1 MSNNIDLKKGL
12 DIPIKGSA
20 KPVVSKTVIP
30 DTVAIVPDDFKGF
43 TPRLL
48 VKEGDRVLAGSPVLA
63 DKKRPEILITS
74 PVSGTVK
81 EIVRGDKRKLLEVR
95 IGTDSVQEYVDFGCR
110 RPESLSAD
118 EVRTA
123 LLQSGLWAAIIQ
135 RPYGILADPA
145 LKPKAIFISAF
156 STAPLA
162 PDTEFVLGDEF
173 AAVQAGVNA
182 LSKLTDGGVHVSLKS
197 DNYASTP
204 FHKLENAILHTFSGP
219 HPAGNVGV
227 QISHIAP
234 IQKDETV
241 WTVSLL
247 MAAAIGRLFL
257 KGKTSYAMFLM
268 KAIQDVAMK
277 EKNESVAFIMMNVKG
292 TDLLNIDHLNERKDE
307 IEEIR
312 PVYKKLGMEM
322 KPFQNVK
329 YYYPYSKDFTAYTYE
344 KEKNIKNRMEAGKAF
359 QFKYLFETEE
369 DKECLDLLFANI
381 DDPNETIE
389 SIINYI
395 ISNGQGFKNVA
406 TWEDFKNALYA
417 QTQAG
422 KAKTQG
428 GDSISV
434 MSWRKFYRLFNKSYL
449 KCQQMF
455 TNQLGKS
462 VRLRDQ
468 VEQISKNDVMVID
481 VAKLDEESQGFVFG
495 DVMRAV
501 YNLKL
506 GSSMRPD
513 EDIPDRIIIF
523 IDELNKYASND
534 VPKSSPILRQLLDIT
549 ERGRSLGIVL
559 FGAEQFVSDIHKRVK
574 GNCATQAFGRTNA
587 IEITKEDFR
596 FVPSVYKTMLT
607 RLKQGEYIIQ
617 NPVFRSM
624 LNIKFPKPIYK
635 YYE

>member
-1 MSNNIDLKKGL
+1 METIGKIIATEKQPSTIEEFTFWTKKDLKLKPF
-12 DIPIKGSA
+12 DVVVVDHIKDANGD
-20 KPVVSKTVIP
+20 PSKT
-30 DTVAIVPDDFKGF
+30 
-43 TPRLL
+43 
-48 VKEGDRVLAGSPVLA
+48 
-63 DKKRPEILITS
+63 
-74 PVSGTVK
+74 
-81 EIVRGDKRKLLEVR
+81 
-95 IGTDSVQEYVDFGCR
+95 FGVV
-110 RPESLSAD
+110 E
-118 EVRTA
+118 E
-123 LLQSGLWAAIIQ
+123 
-135 RPYGILADPA
+135 
-145 LKPKAIFISAF
+145 
-156 STAPLA
+156 
-162 PDTEFVLGDEF
+162 
-173 AAVQAGVNA
+173 
-182 LSKLTDGGVHVSLKS
+182 
-197 DNYASTP
+197 
-204 FHKLENAILHTFSGP
+204 
-219 HPAGNVGV
+219 
-227 QISHIAP
+227 ISHITDSPSALAGYISSDFGDINSDAYTERIGMNYVKCKVVGNDKGIYIP
-234 IQKDETV
+234 VQEGRKVFLANEEQIMEALGLKDVKNPLPAGYIEMYDGDNKQTLPV
-241 WTVSLL
+241 HFNSHFL
-247 MAAAIGRLFL
+247 IGPEGAHLNIAGISGL
-257 KGKTSYAMFLM
+257 ASKTSYAMFLM

-277 EKNESVAFIMMNVKG
+277 EKKESVAFIMMNVKG

-312 PVYKKLGMEM
+312 PVYEKLGMEM

-359 QFKYLFETEE
+359 QFKYLFETDE

-395 ISNGQGFKNVA
+395 ISNGQGFKGVG
-406 TWEDFKNALYA
+406 TWEDFKSALYA

-455 TNQLGKS
+455 TNQLGTS

-513 EDIPDRIIIF
+513 EEIPDRIIIF

>member
-1 MSNNIDLKKGL
+1 METIGKIIATEKQPSTIEDFTFWTKKDLK
-12 DIPIKGSA
+12 
-20 KPVVSKTVIP
+20 
-30 DTVAIVPDDFKGF
+30 
-43 TPRLL
+43 
-48 VKEGDRVLAGSPVLA
+48 
-63 DKKRPEILITS
+63 
-74 PVSGTVK
+74 
-81 EIVRGDKRKLLEVR
+81 
-95 IGTDSVQEYVDFGCR
+95 
-110 RPESLSAD
+110 
-118 EVRTA
+118 
-123 LLQSGLWAAIIQ
+123 
-135 RPYGILADPA
+135 
-145 LKPKAIFISAF
+145 LKPFDVVVVEHVQ
-156 STAPLA
+156 
-162 PDTEFVLGDEF
+162 DTKTF
-173 AAVQAGVNA
+173 GVI
-182 LSKLTDGGVHVSLKS
+182 
-197 DNYASTP
+197 
-204 FHKLENAILHTFSGP
+204 EE
-219 HPAGNVGV
+219 
-227 QISHIAP
+227 ISHITDSPSALAGYISSDFGDIDSESYTERIGMNYVKCKVVGNTGNIYIP
-234 IQKDETV
+234 VQEGRKVFLATEDEIMEALGLKDVANPLPAGYVEMYDGANKQTLPV
-241 WTVSLL
+241 HFNSHFL
-247 MAAAIGRLFL
+247 IGPEGAHLNISGISGL
-257 KGKTSYAMFLM
+257 ASKTSYAMFLM
-268 KAIQDVAMK
+268 KAIQDVSMK
-277 EKNESVAFIMMNVKG
+277 NKNESVAFIMMNVKG
-292 TDLLNIDHLNERKDE
+292 TDLLNIDQINERKNE

-312 PVYKKLGMEM
+312 PVYEKLGLDM

-329 YYYPYSKDFTAYTYE
+329 YYYPYSKDYTAYTYE
-344 KEKNIKNRMEAGKAF
+344 KEQNIKRRIEAGKAF
-359 QFKYLFETEE
+359 QFKYLFETED
-369 DKECLDLLFANI
+369 DKECLDLLFANV
-381 DDPNETIE
+381 DDPNETID

-395 ISNGQGFKNVA
+395 VSNGGGFKGIDN
-406 TWEDFKNALYA
+406 WEDFKNALYA
-417 QTQAG
+417 QTQSG
-422 KAKTQG
+422 KEVKG
-428 GDSISV
+428 KEISV
-434 MSWRKFYRLFNKSYL
+434 LSWRKFYRLFNKSYQ

-506 GSSMRPD
+506 GTSMRPD
-513 EDIPDRIIIF
+513 EEIPDRIIIF

>member
-1 MSNNIDLKKGL
+1 METIGKIIATEKQPSTIEEFTFWTKKDLKLKPF
-12 DIPIKGSA
+12 DVVVVDHIKDANGD
-20 KPVVSKTVIP
+20 PSKT
-30 DTVAIVPDDFKGF
+30 
-43 TPRLL
+43 
-48 VKEGDRVLAGSPVLA
+48 
-63 DKKRPEILITS
+63 
-74 PVSGTVK
+74 
-81 EIVRGDKRKLLEVR
+81 
-95 IGTDSVQEYVDFGCR
+95 FGVV
-110 RPESLSAD
+110 E
-118 EVRTA
+118 E
-123 LLQSGLWAAIIQ
+123 
-135 RPYGILADPA
+135 
-145 LKPKAIFISAF
+145 
-156 STAPLA
+156 
-162 PDTEFVLGDEF
+162 
-173 AAVQAGVNA
+173 
-182 LSKLTDGGVHVSLKS
+182 
-197 DNYASTP
+197 
-204 FHKLENAILHTFSGP
+204 
-219 HPAGNVGV
+219 
-227 QISHIAP
+227 ISHITDSPSALAGYISSDFGDINSDAYTERIGMNYVKCKVVGNDKGIYIP
-234 IQKDETV
+234 VQEGRKVFLANEEQIMEALGLKDVKNPVPAGYIEMYDGDNKQTLPV
-241 WTVSLL
+241 HFNSHFL
-247 MAAAIGRLFL
+247 IGPEGAHLNIAGISGL
-257 KGKTSYAMFLM
+257 ASKTSYAMFLM
-268 KAIQDVAMK
+268 KAIQDVAMR
-277 EKNESVAFIMMNVKG
+277 EKKESVAFIMLNVKG
-292 TDLLNIDHLNERKDE
+292 TDLLNIDHLNEREDE

-312 PVYKKLGMEM
+312 PIYEKLGLEM

-359 QFKYLFETEE
+359 QFKYLFETDE

-395 ISNGQGFKNVA
+395 ISNGQGFKGVE

-428 GDSISV
+428 GDTISV

-481 VAKLDEESQGFVFG
+481 VAKMDEESQGFVFG

-513 EDIPDRIIIF
+513 EEIPDRIIIF

-624 LNIKFPKPIYK
+624 LNIKFPKQIYK

>member
-1 MSNNIDLKKGL
+1 METIGKIIATEKQPSTIEEFTFWTKKDLKLKPF
-12 DIPIKGSA
+12 DVVVVDHIKDANGD
-20 KPVVSKTVIP
+20 PSKT
-30 DTVAIVPDDFKGF
+30 
-43 TPRLL
+43 
-48 VKEGDRVLAGSPVLA
+48 
-63 DKKRPEILITS
+63 
-74 PVSGTVK
+74 
-81 EIVRGDKRKLLEVR
+81 
-95 IGTDSVQEYVDFGCR
+95 FGVV
-110 RPESLSAD
+110 E
-118 EVRTA
+118 E
-123 LLQSGLWAAIIQ
+123 
-135 RPYGILADPA
+135 
-145 LKPKAIFISAF
+145 
-156 STAPLA
+156 
-162 PDTEFVLGDEF
+162 
-173 AAVQAGVNA
+173 
-182 LSKLTDGGVHVSLKS
+182 
-197 DNYASTP
+197 
-204 FHKLENAILHTFSGP
+204 
-219 HPAGNVGV
+219 
-227 QISHIAP
+227 ISHITDSPSALAGYISSDFGDINSDAYTERIGMNYVKCKVVGNDKGIYIP
-234 IQKDETV
+234 VQEGRKVFLANEEQIMEALGLKDVKNPLPAGYIEMYDGDNKQTLPV
-241 WTVSLL
+241 HFNSHFL
-247 MAAAIGRLFL
+247 IGPEGAHLNIAGISGL
-257 KGKTSYAMFLM
+257 ASKTSYAMFLM

-312 PVYKKLGMEM
+312 PVYEKLGMEM

-359 QFKYLFETEE
+359 QFKYLFETDE

-395 ISNGQGFKNVA
+395 ISNGQGFKGVE

-422 KAKTQG
+422 KAKAQG

-513 EDIPDRIIIF
+513 EEIPDRIIIF

>member
-1 MSNNIDLKKGL
+1 METIGKIIATEKQPSTIEEFTFWTKKDLKLKPF
-12 DIPIKGSA
+12 DVVVVDHIKDANGD
-20 KPVVSKTVIP
+20 PSKT
-30 DTVAIVPDDFKGF
+30 
-43 TPRLL
+43 
-48 VKEGDRVLAGSPVLA
+48 
-63 DKKRPEILITS
+63 
-74 PVSGTVK
+74 
-81 EIVRGDKRKLLEVR
+81 
-95 IGTDSVQEYVDFGCR
+95 FGVV
-110 RPESLSAD
+110 E
-118 EVRTA
+118 E
-123 LLQSGLWAAIIQ
+123 
-135 RPYGILADPA
+135 
-145 LKPKAIFISAF
+145 
-156 STAPLA
+156 
-162 PDTEFVLGDEF
+162 
-173 AAVQAGVNA
+173 
-182 LSKLTDGGVHVSLKS
+182 
-197 DNYASTP
+197 
-204 FHKLENAILHTFSGP
+204 
-219 HPAGNVGV
+219 
-227 QISHIAP
+227 ISHITDSPSALAGYISSDFGDINSDAYTERIGMNYVKCKVVGNDKGIYIP
-234 IQKDETV
+234 VQEGRKVFLANEEQIMEALGLKDVKNPVPAGYIEMYDGDNKQTLPV
-241 WTVSLL
+241 HFNSHFL
-247 MAAAIGRLFL
+247 IGPEGAHLNIAGISGL
-257 KGKTSYAMFLM
+257 ASKTSYAMFLM
-268 KAIQDVAMK
+268 KAIQDVAMR
-277 EKNESVAFIMMNVKG
+277 EKKESVAFIMLNVKG
-292 TDLLNIDHLNERKDE
+292 TDLLNIDHLNEREDE

-312 PVYKKLGMEM
+312 PIYEKLGLEM

-359 QFKYLFETEE
+359 QFKYLFETDE

-381 DDPNETIE
+381 DDHNETIE

-395 ISNGQGFKNVA
+395 ISNGQGFKGVE

-422 KAKTQG
+422 KTKTQG
-428 GDSISV
+428 GDTISV

-481 VAKLDEESQGFVFG
+481 VAKMDEESQGFVFG

-513 EDIPDRIIIF
+513 EEIPDRIIIF

-624 LNIKFPKPIYK
+624 LNIKFPKQIYK